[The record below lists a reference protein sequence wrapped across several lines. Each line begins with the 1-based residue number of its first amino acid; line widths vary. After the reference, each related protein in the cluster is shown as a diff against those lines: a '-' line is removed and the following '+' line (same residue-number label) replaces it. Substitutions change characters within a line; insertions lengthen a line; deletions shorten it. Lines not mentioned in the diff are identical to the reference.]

1 MMRDPCQTTHH
12 SDPFNACSKG
22 GFHQK
27 GTTAKTKRTTMFG
40 KDQSLTYKRTQLEH
54 SGIRKIATEL
64 AARGHLTGSGKPHVA
79 SAIQR
84 CLVGRAASRPPGPNP
99 PLTPLSRVGALCSL
113 RGSLVVALIS
123 AIRRVSGIPARSRFV
138 RATVT
143 LLHFSGNGG
152 SSSQHAP

>member
-1 MMRDPCQTTHH
+1 
-12 SDPFNACSKG
+12 
-22 GFHQK
+22 
-27 GTTAKTKRTTMFG
+27 MFG

-99 PLTPLSRVGALCSL
+99 AAYAPIARRCFVFFAGLSCRRPHLC
-113 RGSLVVALIS
+113 
-123 AIRRVSGIPARSRFV
+123 
-138 RATVT
+138 
-143 LLHFSGNGG
+143 N
-152 SSSQHAP
+152 